1 MLSNIDQ
8 NLPEDVMNKLLS
20 RLPVKSL
27 LRFKCVCRYWYT
39 LIKNPDLIS
48 KHFNQENNNGRL
60 LVHHYISDIDR
71 YAIALFPDETL
82 AGIPPLHENLDHL
95 QIPECMGDVVG
106 PIDGMFLVYTWYSD
120 GDRMALWNPA
130 MREFRRLNVLEPIF
144 PPNFHAV
151 VNVVGFG
158 LDPLTR
164 DYKIIWIRDF
174 YEAIVDESGDDID
187 YPYYVVAIYTLI
199 NDGNRYGILSFD
211 MRLEEFR
218 EIEVPANT
226 EYIWGSLSLYN
237 GSIGLFFS
245 QTDLTLECIIDIWV
259 MEEEGCWIKLVTVR
273 PFPEFSRPC
282 GFWKEKE
289 LLFESRMNN
298 LVLFNHE
305 THEIRNLEMYGC
317 GSFLGL
323 WAVCYKESLVS
334 LEIEGPDHPEPKWR
348 FLSLFNDSIGL
359 FLCQTGV
366 ILHSTIDIWVI
377 EEEGCWTKL
386 ITTNPFPEVFLPHGF
401 WKEELLFDSQ
411 TNELVLYNH
420 EIHEMRNLEICGC
433 GNALGPRILCP

>member
-1 MLSNIDQ
+1 MLSNRDR
-8 NLPEDVMNKLLS
+8 NLPEDVVIEILS

-27 LRFKCVCRYWYT
+27 LRFKCVCRYWCT
-39 LIKNPDLIS
+39 LIKSPDFIS
-48 KHFNQENNNGRL
+48 KHFNQENNNGHL

-71 YAIALFPDETL
+71 YAISLFRDETL
-82 AGIPPLHENLDHL
+82 SGIPPLHENLDHL

-106 PIDGMFLVYTWYSD
+106 PIDGIFLVYTWYSD

-130 MREFRRLNVLEPIF
+130 MREFRRLHVLEPIF
-144 PPNFHAV
+144 PPNFHAI

-174 YEAIVDESGDDID
+174 YEAIGDESGDDID
-187 YPYYVVAIYTLI
+187 YPYYVVAVYTLGKDSWRHFDLLTIPTGGFIYNSLCDTCI
-199 NDGNRYGILSFD
+199 NGAYYWLCAVGNANQYRILSFD
-211 MRLEEFR
+211 LRLEEFR

-226 EYIWGSLSLYN
+226 GYIWGSLSLYN
-237 GSIGLFFS
+237 GSIGLFFCQS
-245 QTDLTLECIIDIWV
+245 DVTMERVIDIWV
-259 MEEEGCWIKLVTVR
+259 MEEKGCWIKLVTVR

-289 LLFESRMNN
+289 LLFESRTNE

-334 LEIEGPDHPEPKWR
+334 LFGQNDEDGRRDYQ
-348 FLSLFNDSIGL
+348 LSDAVHDF
-359 FLCQTGV
+359 F
-366 ILHSTIDIWVI
+366 
-377 EEEGCWTKL
+377 
-386 ITTNPFPEVFLPHGF
+386 IT
-401 WKEELLFDSQ
+401 SC
-411 TNELVLYNH
+411 
-420 EIHEMRNLEICGC
+420 R
-433 GNALGPRILCP
+433 

>member
-1 MLSNIDQ
+1 MLSNRDQ
-8 NLPEDVMNKLLS
+8 NLAEDVVIEILS

-27 LRFKCVCRYWYT
+27 LRFKYVCRYWYT
-39 LIKNPDLIS
+39 LIKSPDFIS
-48 KHFNQENNNGRL
+48 KHFNQENNNGHL
-60 LVHHYISDIDR
+60 LVHHYISNIDR

-82 AGIPPLHENLDHL
+82 SGIPPLHEKLDHL
-95 QIPECMGDVVG
+95 QIPDCMGDVVG

-174 YEAIVDESGDDID
+174 YEAIGDELGDESGDDID
-187 YPYYVVAIYTLI
+187 YPYYVVAVYTL
-199 NDGNRYGILSFD
+199 GNANQYSILSFD
-211 MRLEEFR
+211 LRLEEFR
-218 EIEVPANT
+218 EIE
-226 EYIWGSLSLYN
+226 
-237 GSIGLFFS
+237 
-245 QTDLTLECIIDIWV
+245 
-259 MEEEGCWIKLVTVR
+259 
-273 PFPEFSRPC
+273 
-282 GFWKEKE
+282 EKE

-334 LEIEGPDHPEPKWR
+334 LFGQNDEDGRRDYQLSDAVHDFFITSCRQSLGFRKPNPK
-348 FLSLFNDSIGL
+348 
-359 FLCQTGV
+359 
-366 ILHSTIDIWVI
+366 
-377 EEEGCWTKL
+377 
-386 ITTNPFPEVFLPHGF
+386 
-401 WKEELLFDSQ
+401 
-411 TNELVLYNH
+411 
-420 EIHEMRNLEICGC
+420 
-433 GNALGPRILCP
+433 

>member
-1 MLSNIDQ
+1 MLSTRDR
-8 NLPEDVMNKLLS
+8 NLPEDVVNEILS

-39 LIKNPDLIS
+39 LIKNPDFIS

-95 QIPECMGDVVG
+95 QIPDCMGDVVG
-106 PIDGMFLVYTWYSD
+106 PIDGIFLVHTRYSD

-130 MREFRRLNVLEPIF
+130 MREFRRLHVLEPIF
-144 PPNFHAV
+144 PPNFHAIR
-151 VNVVGFG
+151 NVVGFG

-164 DYKIIWIRDF
+164 DYKIIWIRNF
-174 YEAIVDESGDDID
+174 YEVIGDESGDELGDDIY
-187 YPYYVVAIYTLI
+187 YPYYVVAVYTLGKDSWRHFDLLTMPTRRSIYNSLCATCI
-199 NDGNRYGILSFD
+199 NGAYYWLCSVVNDANRYGILSFD

-218 EIEVPANT
+218 DRGAAST
-226 EYIWGSLSLYN
+226 KHKWGSLSLYN

-259 MEEEGCWIKLVTVR
+259 MEEEGCWIKLVTVK
-273 PFPEFSRPC
+273 PIPEVSRPC

-289 LLFESRMNN
+289 LFFETWTSE

-317 GSFLGL
+317 GSFSGL

-334 LEIEGPDHPEPKWR
+334 LFGQNDEDGRRCYQFSDAVHDFFITSRQSLGFRKPNPK
-348 FLSLFNDSIGL
+348 
-359 FLCQTGV
+359 
-366 ILHSTIDIWVI
+366 
-377 EEEGCWTKL
+377 
-386 ITTNPFPEVFLPHGF
+386 
-401 WKEELLFDSQ
+401 
-411 TNELVLYNH
+411 
-420 EIHEMRNLEICGC
+420 
-433 GNALGPRILCP
+433 